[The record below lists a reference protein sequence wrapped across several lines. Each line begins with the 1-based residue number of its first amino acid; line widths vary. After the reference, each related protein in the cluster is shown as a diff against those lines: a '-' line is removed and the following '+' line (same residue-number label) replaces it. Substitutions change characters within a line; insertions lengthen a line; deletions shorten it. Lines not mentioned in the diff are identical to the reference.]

1 MMVINRNEAPCFNLE
16 KPVDIEMTQG
26 FLHLLDC
33 LDGIEGESARM
44 QIKEYLVRDVE
55 KAIKG
60 MQSPFAIKLLLDKI
74 NKEIKN

>member
-1 MMVINRNEAPCFNLE
+1 
-16 KPVDIEMTQG
+16 MTQG

-33 LDGIEGESARM
+33 LDGIEQESARM

-55 KAIKG
+55 NAIKG